1 MTIFIL
7 DGWEDRYKYLIEL
20 GGQLPRFSDEQKK
33 DEWKVPGC
41 QSQVWIIP
49 HYSENGISF
58 EGDSDAIIV
67 RGIIA
72 VVLEI
77 FKDKSAQEILDI
89 DVEEIFDKMGLREH
103 ITPNRRSGMLS
114 MVDKIKYY
122 AAQAL
127 KGQNEYSRISGK
139 KIFKKAGINVPYGLV
154 AYTPRKPKVQQK
166 RYQSSVPGLLKRK
179 FRPVPVM

>member
-1 MTIFIL
+1 MSIESLIDDFSFL

-20 GGQLPRFSDEQKK
+20 GGQLNRFSDEQKK
-33 DEWKVPGC
+33 DEWKVTGC

-139 KIFKKAGINVPYGLV
+139 KDF
-154 AYTPRKPKVQQK
+154 
-166 RYQSSVPGLLKRK
+166 
-179 FRPVPVM
+179 

>member
-1 MTIFIL
+1 MDINTLIENFSFL
-7 DGWEDRYKYLIEL
+7 DNWEDRYKYLIEL
-20 GGQLPRFSDEQKK
+20 GNGLPKFTDEQKK
-33 DEWKVPGC
+33 EEWKISGC

-49 HYSENGISF
+49 HFQGNKITF

-77 FKDKSAQEILDI
+77 FKDKTAKEILDI

-103 ITPNRRSGMLS
+103 ISPNRRSGMLS

-122 AAQAL
+122 AKQ
-127 KGQNEYSRISGK
+127 
-139 KIFKKAGINVPYGLV
+139 
-154 AYTPRKPKVQQK
+154 VQ
-166 RYQSSVPGLLKRK
+166 VN
-179 FRPVPVM
+179 

>member
-1 MTIFIL
+1 MSIENLIDDFSFL
-7 DGWEDRYKYLIEL
+7 DGWEDRYRYLIEF
-20 GGQLPRFSDEQKK
+20 GNKLPHFSDTQKRE
-33 DEWKVPGC
+33 EWKISGC

-49 HYSENGISF
+49 HFEKSTIRF

-89 DVEEIFDKMGLREH
+89 DVEEIFDKLGLREH
-103 ITPNRRSGMLS
+103 ITPNRRNGMLS

-122 AAQAL
+122 AEQAL
-127 KGQNEYSRISGK
+127 KGQNEYSRISG
-139 KIFKKAGINVPYGLV
+139 
-154 AYTPRKPKVQQK
+154 
-166 RYQSSVPGLLKRK
+166 
-179 FRPVPVM
+179 

>member
-1 MTIFIL
+1 MSIESLIDDFSFL
-7 DGWEDRYKYLIEL
+7 ESWEDRYKYLIEL
-20 GGQLPRFSDEQKK
+20 GNKLPRFDDEQKQE
-33 DEWKVPGC
+33 EWKIHGC

-49 HYSENGISF
+49 HFSERNVSF

-89 DVEEIFDKMGLREH
+89 DVEEIFDMMGLREH

-114 MVDKIKYY
+114 MVDKIKHY

-127 KGQNEYSRISGK
+127 KAKNEHSRISG
-139 KIFKKAGINVPYGLV
+139 
-154 AYTPRKPKVQQK
+154 
-166 RYQSSVPGLLKRK
+166 
-179 FRPVPVM
+179 

>member
-1 MTIFIL
+1 MSIESLIEDFSFL
-7 DGWEDRYKYLIEL
+7 DAWEDRYKYLIEL
-20 GGQLPRFSDEQKK
+20 GNELPRLSDDKK
-33 DEWKVPGC
+33 IDEWKIEGC

-49 HYSENGISF
+49 HLENDNIYF

-72 VVLEI
+72 VVFEI

-122 AAQAL
+122 AEQKL
-127 KGQNEYSRISGK
+127 KE
-139 KIFKKAGINVPYGLV
+139 
-154 AYTPRKPKVQQK
+154 
-166 RYQSSVPGLLKRK
+166 
-179 FRPVPVM
+179 

>member
-1 MTIFIL
+1 MSNIDDLIDDFSFL
-7 DGWEDRYKYLIEL
+7 ENWEDRYKYLIEL
-20 GGQLPRFSDEQKK
+20 GNGLEHLSKDKK
-33 DEWKVPGC
+33 IDEWKISGC

-49 HYSENGISF
+49 HIKDDKLYF

-72 VVLEI
+72 IVFEI

-122 AAQAL
+122 ATQAL
-127 KGQNEYSRISGK
+127 K
-139 KIFKKAGINVPYGLV
+139 V
-154 AYTPRKPKVQQK
+154 
-166 RYQSSVPGLLKRK
+166 
-179 FRPVPVM
+179 

>member
-1 MTIFIL
+1 MMSIESLIEDFSFL
-7 DGWEDRYKYLIEL
+7 DSWEDRYKYLIEL
-20 GGQLPRFSDEQKK
+20 GNKNPRFSDEQKS
-33 DEWKVPGC
+33 EQWKVQGC

-49 HYSENGISF
+49 HFDDSGIWF

-89 DVEEIFDKMGLREH
+89 DVEKIFDKMGLQEH

-122 AAQAL
+122 AKQAL
-127 KGQNEYSRISGK
+127 
-139 KIFKKAGINVPYGLV
+139 
-154 AYTPRKPKVQQK
+154 RK
-166 RYQSSVPGLLKRK
+166 
-179 FRPVPVM
+179 

>member
-1 MTIFIL
+1 L
-7 DGWEDRYKYLIEL
+7 DGKNIY
-20 GGQLPRFSDEQKK
+20 
-33 DEWKVPGC
+33 
-41 QSQVWIIP
+41 
-49 HYSENGISF
+49 F

-72 VVLEI
+72 IVFEI

-122 AAQAL
+122 AEQKL
-127 KGQNEYSRISGK
+127 KE
-139 KIFKKAGINVPYGLV
+139 
-154 AYTPRKPKVQQK
+154 
-166 RYQSSVPGLLKRK
+166 
-179 FRPVPVM
+179 

>member
-1 MTIFIL
+1 MSIESLIDDFSFL
-7 DGWEDRYKYLIEL
+7 DEWEDRYRYLIEL
-20 GGQLPRFSDEQKK
+20 GNKLPHFNETLKNDK
-33 DEWKVPGC
+33 WKVPGC

-49 HYSENGISF
+49 HIKNGRFSF

-89 DVEEIFDKMGLREH
+89 DVEEIFDKMNLREH

-122 AAQAL
+122 AAQLL
-127 KGQNEYSRISGK
+127 KEQNEHS
-139 KIFKKAGINVPYGLV
+139 
-154 AYTPRKPKVQQK
+154 
-166 RYQSSVPGLLKRK
+166 
-179 FRPVPVM
+179 

>member
-1 MTIFIL
+1 MSNIDDLIDDFSFL
-7 DGWEDRYKYLIEL
+7 ENWEDRYKYLIEL
-20 GGQLPRFSDEQKK
+20 GNALEHLNNDKK
-33 DEWKVPGC
+33 IDEWKISGC

-49 HYSENGISF
+49 HINGDKLYF

-72 VVLEI
+72 IVFEI

-122 AAQAL
+122 ATQAL
-127 KGQNEYSRISGK
+127 K
-139 KIFKKAGINVPYGLV
+139 V
-154 AYTPRKPKVQQK
+154 
-166 RYQSSVPGLLKRK
+166 
-179 FRPVPVM
+179 

>member
-1 MTIFIL
+1 MSIESLIDDFSFL

-77 FKDKSAQEILDI
+77 FIDKSAQENLDI
-89 DVEEIFDKMGLREH
+89 DDEEIF
-103 ITPNRRSGMLS
+103 
-114 MVDKIKYY
+114 VDF
-122 AAQAL
+122 
-127 KGQNEYSRISGK
+127 GTSISPC
-139 KIFKKAGINVPYGLV
+139 II
-154 AYTPRKPKVQQK
+154 
-166 RYQSSVPGLLKRK
+166 
-179 FRPVPVM
+179 RPVDEEGDYTYMILPIKLKD

>member
-1 MTIFIL
+1 MSIETLIEDFSFL
-7 DGWEDRYKYLIEL
+7 DAWEDRYKYLIEL
-20 GGQLPRFSDEQKK
+20 GNKLPPLSDEQKK

-49 HYSENGISF
+49 HFNGKNVTF

-77 FKDKSAQEILDI
+77 YKDKSAQEILDI

-114 MVDKIKYY
+114 MVDKIRYY
-122 AAQAL
+122 ATQVL
-127 KGQNEYSRISGK
+127 KD
-139 KIFKKAGINVPYGLV
+139 
-154 AYTPRKPKVQQK
+154 
-166 RYQSSVPGLLKRK
+166 
-179 FRPVPVM
+179 

>member
-1 MTIFIL
+1 MSIESLIEDFSFL
-7 DGWEDRYKYLIEL
+7 DAWEDRYKYLIEL
-20 GGQLPRFSDEQKK
+20 GNKNARFSDEQKA
-33 DEWKVPGC
+33 EQWKVQGC

-49 HYSENGISF
+49 HFDSKGIWF

-77 FKDKSAQEILDI
+77 FKDKTAQEILDI
-89 DVEEIFDKMGLREH
+89 DVEKIFDTMGLKEH

-122 AAQAL
+122 A
-127 KGQNEYSRISGK
+127 K
-139 KIFKKAGINVPYGLV
+139 
-154 AYTPRKPKVQQK
+154 
-166 RYQSSVPGLLKRK
+166 QSLGN
-179 FRPVPVM
+179 